1 MSLRLLNIFKDG
13 DFLNEFYKYQWNY
26 SMKDM
31 RTTCVS
37 WETSSYSQRWWP
49 QHRFIMAVPLL
60 LQKSGHSEV
69 EISIILLNGPFCS
82 LLSSKHLKTHTKL
95 EEWYNC
101 SWQWIRCYYIENR
114 RHRHSRKRVNTEYNT
129 IAYTDVYN
137 MICKISFYSNLA
149 VEFTKR
155 STQRMLLSVKL
166 LKKLYSHV
174 QTPWEHSM
182 YRVVI
187 SHS

>member
-1 MSLRLLNIFKDG
+1 
-13 DFLNEFYKYQWNY
+13 
-26 SMKDM
+26 MKLQHE
-31 RTTCVS
+31 RHETTCVS
-37 WETSSYSQRWWP
+37 CETSSYSQSWWP

-69 EISIILLNGPFCS
+69 EISIILFSGPFCS
-82 LLSSKHLKTHTKL
+82 LLSSKPLEMHTKL

-101 SWQWIRCYYIENR
+101 SWQWIKCYYIEKR
-114 RHRHSRKRVNTEYNT
+114 RHRHSHKKVNSEYNT

-137 MICKISFYSNLA
+137 YMICKISFCSNLV
-149 VEFTKR
+149 VEFTKC
-155 STQRMLLSVKL
+155 SIQRVLLSVKQ

-182 YRVVI
+182 YHVVI